1 MKVVYA
7 SRTGNVQKLID
18 RLGLEATKIE
28 DGTEKVEGEY
38 LLITYTD
45 GDGIIPEVVEKFIE
59 NNREG
64 LISAAVSGNSERH
77 PVTFCDAADKLC
89 AYYGTNIVSRFE
101 DAGDEKTDAAI
112 LKALR

>member
-45 GDGIIPEVVEKFIE
+45 G
-59 NNREG
+59 EG
-64 LISAAVSGNSERH
+64 LIAAAVSGNSERH